1 RRATSPSCTGSPL
14 VAKTMGILVVAAF
27 AASAGRSPPITA
39 ITALAVNQFGR
50 QCGQLIVLIVRP
62 AVFDRC
68 VLALVVAGFLEALPK
83 RRHMCGVYLCRW
95 AAKERR
101 ERPRGRRAAEKRDEL
116 APFHCPSAPVL
127 SRMKGIARLVR
138 LHSGI
143 F

>member
-95 AAKERR
+95 AAKEPDHRHRRLLRARR
-101 ERPRGRRAAEKRDEL
+101 ERPRGRRAAAKRD
-116 APFHCPSAPVL
+116 
-127 SRMKGIARLVR
+127 
-138 LHSGI
+138 
-143 F
+143 